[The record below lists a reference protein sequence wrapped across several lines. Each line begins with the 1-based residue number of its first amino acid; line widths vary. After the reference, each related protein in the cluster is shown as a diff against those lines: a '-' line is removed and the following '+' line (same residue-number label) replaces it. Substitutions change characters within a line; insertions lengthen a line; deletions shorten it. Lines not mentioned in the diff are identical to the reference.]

1 MFGKLIKNLLGKAEE
16 AVESISN
23 TANETI
29 QNNEP
34 LPNSNQQEINYTSLE
49 FTDIINYTKQIPD
62 IDKAYNTYYSNFY
75 EAIYTGDKSKID
87 QRTKEWKDYLVNC
100 IAKVREMN
108 TYNGDDSLINTGVK
122 YFTDKLNLIDSH
134 FVKYAESTLTKAD
147 NQSELYD
154 EAENIKSD
162 LFKRINSDLEK
173 FREKY
178 NNFYADAALEETYKN
193 NEKEILDKADTNPLL
208 QPIHGVSLFD
218 YAAGTVK
225 IGAGTPESEVLSILG
240 FDKPQWDE
248 AGFTWQQRMEEDPE
262 MAVMTLY
269 SKYFGE
275 LDKHPKLGNS
285 DGTNTSQTQV
295 SENLNFERIKND
307 EKFYYELAA
316 EREAAAEVGK
326 DGGQYI
332 LDKYGINLIDF
343 QAQAMVWMR
352 SGNVQSMI
360 TYQYEKKEEYLAKF
374 QKEMGG
380 TIADDIDF

>member
-1 MFGKLIKNLLGKAEE
+1 MFGKLIKNLLGNAQE

-23 TANETI
+23 TEKETDQTNETI
-29 QNNEP
+29 PHSKQP
-34 LPNSNQQEINYTSLE
+34 EINYKSSD
-49 FTDIINYTKQIPD
+49 FADVIAYTDQIPQ
-62 IDKAYNTYYSNFY
+62 IDEAYNMHYSNFY
-75 EAIYTGDKSKID
+75 EAIYTGNSSKIE
-87 QRTKEWKDYLVNC
+87 QRTKEWKDYLTQS
-100 IAKVREMN
+100 IAKVHAMGS
-108 TYNGDDSLINTGVK
+108 YQGDDSLINTGVK
-122 YFTDKLNLIDSH
+122 YFTDKLELIDSH
-134 FVKYAESTLTKAD
+134 FLKYAASTLSNAE
-147 NQSELYD
+147 NQKELYD
-154 EAENIKSD
+154 EAENIKTD
-162 LFKRINSDLEK
+162 LYKKINKGLKK

-178 NNFYADAALEETYKN
+178 QNFYADAALEETYKN
-193 NEKEILDKADTNPLL
+193 NEKAILDNADTNPLL
-208 QPIHGVSLFD
+208 QPVHGVTLFD

-225 IGAGTPESEVLSILG
+225 IGSGTPESEILSILG

-248 AGFTWQQRMEEDPE
+248 AGFTWQQRMQEDTE

-275 LDKHPKLGNS
+275 VDQHPKLGNS
-285 DGTNTSQTQV
+285 TTTTTSQTQK
-295 SENLNFERIKND
+295 SDNPNFERIKTD

-352 SGNVQSMI
+352 SGNVQSMM
-360 TYQYEKKEEYLAKF
+360 TYQYEKKDEYLAQF

-380 TIADDIDF
+380 TIADDINF